1 MPSDLMRFK
10 ITYTIIAINLVF
22 YIISILH
29 TGEIVDIPARGLVDL
44 GAIFG
49 PQVVL
54 GGDWWRLVT
63 AMFLHGG
70 MTHILMN
77 MFSLYIIGRPIE
89 INFSPMHYI
98 TIYLIT
104 GILGGLTSIYF
115 HPVTVAIGASGAIFG
130 IFGAL
135 AGELLVFRENLGRN
149 GQAILKDFGIIIGI
163 NILIGLSIPNI
174 DMSAHAGGLLS
185 GLVGGFVVAKYP
197 RKFWMFIVG
206 SIFVMLAS
214 YLYLP
219 SIYEKIGASLGA

>member
-10 ITYTIIAINLVF
+10 ITYIIIAINLIF
-22 YIISILH
+22 YAISIIH
-29 TGEIVDIPARGLVDL
+29 TGEIIDMPARGLAEI

-54 GGDWWRLVT
+54 GGEWWRLVT

-77 MFSLYIIGRPIE
+77 MFSLYIIGRPVE
-89 INFSPMHYI
+89 INFSPILYI
-98 TIYLIT
+98 TIYIIT

-115 HPVTVAIGASGAIFG
+115 HPITVAIGASGAIFG

-135 AGELLVFRENLGRN
+135 AGYLLAFRKNLEGN
-149 GQAILKDFGIIIGI
+149 AKGMLKDFGIIIGI
-163 NILIGLSIPNI
+163 NLLIGLSIPNI
-174 DMSAHAGGLLS
+174 DMSAHAGGLIS
-185 GLVGGFVVAKYP
+185 GFIGGFVVAKYP
-197 RKFWMFIVG
+197 HKFWIFIVG
-206 SIFVMLAS
+206 SIFVMLAF

-219 SIYEKIGASLGA
+219 NIYKGMMI

>member
-1 MPSDLMRFK
+1 MRFK
-10 ITYTIIAINLVF
+10 ITYMIIAINLIA
-22 YIISILH
+22 YAISILY
-29 TGEIVDIPARGLVDL
+29 TGDIIDIPARGLVDL

-77 MFSLYIIGRPIE
+77 MFSLYIIGRPVE
-89 INFSPMHYI
+89 VNFSAMHYVS
-98 TIYLIT
+98 IYLIT

-115 HPVTVAIGASGAIFG
+115 HPATVAIGASGAIFG

-135 AGELLVFRENLGRN
+135 AGYLLAFRKDLGDSAK
-149 GQAILKDFGIIIGI
+149 GMMKDFAAIIGI
-163 NILIGLSIPNI
+163 NVVIGLSIPNI
-174 DMSAHAGGLLS
+174 DMSAHAGGLIS
-185 GLVGGFVVAKYP
+185 GIIGGFVVARYP
-197 RKFWMFIVG
+197 SKFWIFVIG
-206 SIFVMLAS
+206 SILAMLAF

-219 SIYEKIGASLGA
+219 SLYKI